1 MKSYDTLSEKQTVVA
16 PGITVVNKYNQEMEE
31 KSDMTKFAH
40 DTLPQFR

>member
-16 PGITVVNKYNQEMEE
+16 PAITVNKYNQEMEE
-31 KSDMTKFAH
+31 KSDMTKFTH